1 MKSKKTTLK
10 HIDDSALE
18 IERKRSGRGYTYFD
32 SSGNKIT
39 SKSLLKRIKK
49 IVIPPMWS
57 EVKICKFDDGHIQ
70 ATGRD
75 AKGRKQYIYHSD
87 WERQQQEKKF
97 ERLLSFG
104 EQLPKIR
111 KQCQDDLDHQEWDKD
126 KVTALVVS
134 LLDEYGVRIGNN
146 YYKENNETYGLTT
159 LRRKHLSEKGK
170 NLKLNYKGKSG
181 KERSVTIEDDQLSQF
196 IHEAAEMPGYEIFR
210 YTDDDNESQTVDSSE
225 VNEYITKYLGDEF
238 SSKDFRTWA
247 GTRLAVE
254 LYPEAIQ
261 LKEDSRKKMDNIL
274 IRLVADELGNTPSIC
289 KTYYIHPKILHH
301 INNKSIPKLS
311 SYQDSDKNYGLSAE
325 EKIMLKLLEEKN

>member
-18 IERKRSGRGYTYFD
+18 IERKRYGRGFAYFD
-32 SSGNKIT
+32 SSGKKIT
-39 SKSLLKRIKK
+39 SKTLLKRLKQ

-75 AKGRKQYIYHSD
+75 AKGRKQYIYHSE

-104 EQLPKIR
+104 EKLPEIR
-111 KQCQDDLDHQEWDKD
+111 KQCEKDLGQEEWNKD

-181 KERSVTIEDDQLSQF
+181 KERTVTIEDQELSDF
-196 IHEAAEMPGYEIFR
+196 IHEASELPGYEIFR
-210 YTDDDNESQTVDSSE
+210 YKDVDNKSQTVDSSE
-225 VNEYITKYLGDEF
+225 VNTYIAQYLGEEY

-261 LKEDSRKKMDNIL
+261 LKEDSKKKIDNIL
-274 IRLVADELGNTPSIC
+274 IKLVADELGNTPSIC

-301 INNKSIPKLS
+301 INNGSMPELNNFKDSNKS
-311 SYQDSDKNYGLSAE
+311 YGLNAE
-325 EKIMLKLLEEKN
+325 EKLMLTLLEE

>member
-1 MKSKKTTLK
+1 LKSKKTTLK
-10 HIDDSALE
+10 HIDDKSLE
-18 IERKRSGRGYTYFD
+18 IERKRSGRGYAYFD
-32 SSGNKIT
+32 SSGDKIT
-39 SKSLLKRIKK
+39 SKSLLKRVKK

-75 AKGRKQYIYHSD
+75 AKGRKQYIYHSE

-97 ERLLSFG
+97 TRLLSFG
-104 EQLPKIR
+104 EKLPKIR
-111 KQCQDDLDHQEWDKD
+111 KQCEKDMEQEIGNKE

-134 LLDEYGVRIGNN
+134 LLDEYGVRIGTN
-146 YYKENNETYGLTT
+146 YYKKNNETYGLTT

-170 NLKLNYKGKSG
+170 NLTLNYKGKSG
-181 KERSVTIEDDQLSQF
+181 KDRTVNIEDEELSQY
-196 IHEAAEMPGYEIFR
+196 IHQAAEMPGYEIFR
-210 YTDDDNESQTVDSSE
+210 YKDDNNKSQTVDSSE
-225 VNEYITKYLGDEF
+225 VNEYITQYLGEEY

-247 GTRLAVE
+247 GSRLAVE

-289 KTYYIHPKILHH
+289 KTYYIHPRILHH
-301 INNKSIPKLS
+301 INNESIPKLS
-311 SYQDSDKNYGLSAE
+311 NFKDSHKCRE
-325 EKIMLKLLEEKN
+325 EINAYFIRRLD